1 MKNIIVSHTVTN
13 DESTIEI
20 QYGNTCI
27 SIVHYEFNVSV
38 INSNDLIKYRVNG
51 VAGWIDVTEEE
62 LDFIYSEF
70 KRYNR

>member
-13 DESTIEI
+13 NEPTIEI

-27 SIVHYEFNVSV
+27 SIVHYEFNISI

-51 VAGWIDVTEEE
+51 VAGHGSTG
-62 LDFIYSEF
+62 
-70 KRYNR
+70 R

>member
-20 QYGNTCI
+20 QYRNTCI
-27 SIVHYEFNVSV
+27 SIVHYEFNISI